1 MEEPGSYVAEP
12 VGPVMHEEGIE
23 FKTPVAVDSHPF
35 WSGDHPLEKGPF
47 PKRSL
52 LFRALITRH
61 SNRDGWDE

>member
-23 FKTPVAVDSHPF
+23 FKMPVTVDSHPF
-35 WSGDHPLEKGPF
+35 WSGDYPLEKGPF

-52 LFRALITRH
+52 LF
-61 SNRDGWDE
+61 